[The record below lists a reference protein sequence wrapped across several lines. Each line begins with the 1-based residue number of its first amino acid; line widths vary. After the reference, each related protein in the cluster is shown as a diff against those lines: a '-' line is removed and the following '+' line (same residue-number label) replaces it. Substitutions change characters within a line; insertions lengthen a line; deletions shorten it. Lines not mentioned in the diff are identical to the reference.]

1 MLICSNCFN
10 DVELQIAV
18 SNESSGLGICEACGQ
33 EADLVDT
40 NLLTDFFR
48 ELLHLFQPIKEGVDI
63 VSLLQNDWDI
73 FVDDVVGRRI
83 IGHFL
88 SLDNYG
94 YNLNEK
100 VGYIDAINGIISIW
114 DDVKKE
120 VCEEKRFFANLSF
133 FDGNNMIEANAIIPQ
148 DTILYRARVIPSG
161 RTYLTKN
168 EMGCPPR
175 GKATAGRANPLGIPY
190 LYLCKNEET
199 TYYEVRALYLDKLA
213 IGSFKTVRDLNIL
226 DFTSALS
233 LYYAYNNST
242 FSLSEVMA
250 KQKILRLI
258 SSDLSKPLRRYD
270 SELEYVPTQLI
281 CEYCKINGIDG
292 ICFSSS
298 LHNGGVNVVL
308 FDSSSAE
315 CIKVKSREI
324 RNVYIS
330 NKSF

>member
-18 SNESSGLGICEACGQ
+18 SNESSVFGICDACGQ
-33 EADLVDT
+33 EAYVVDIDIFA
-40 NLLTDFFR
+40 DFFK
-48 ELLHLFQPIKEGVDI
+48 ELLHLFQPAREGVDI
-63 VSLLQNDWDI
+63 VGLLQKDWDI
-73 FVDDVVGRRI
+73 FVDDEVGKRI

-94 YNLNEK
+94 YDLNEK
-100 VGYIDAINGIISIW
+100 VGYVDAIKSDISTW
-114 DDVKKE
+114 DDIKRE
-120 VCEEKRFFANLSF
+120 VREEKRFFANLSY
-133 FDGNNMIEANAIIPQ
+133 FDGNNMIEANTTIPQ
-148 DTILYRARVIPSG
+148 GTILYRTRVIPSE

-168 EMGCPPR
+168 DMGCPPR

-199 TYYEVRALYLDKLA
+199 TYYEVRALYLDNLA
-213 IGSFKTVRDLNIL
+213 IGSFKTTRDLNIL

-242 FSLSEVMA
+242 ISLSEVIA
-250 KQKILRLI
+250 KQKILQLI

-292 ICFSSS
+292 ICFNSS

-324 RNVYIS
+324 REVHIS
-330 NKSF
+330 R

>member
-10 DVELQIAV
+10 DVELQISV
-18 SNESSGLGICEACGQ
+18 SNESSVFGICDACGQ
-33 EADLVDT
+33 EAYVVDIDIFA
-40 NLLTDFFR
+40 DFFK
-48 ELLHLFQPIKEGVDI
+48 ELLHLFQPAREGVDI
-63 VSLLQNDWDI
+63 VGLLQKDWDI
-73 FVDDVVGRRI
+73 FVDEEVGKRI

-94 YNLNEK
+94 YDLNEK
-100 VGYIDAINGIISIW
+100 VGYVDAIKSDISTW
-114 DDVKKE
+114 DDIKRE
-120 VCEEKRFFANLSF
+120 VREEKRFFANLSY
-133 FDGNNMIEANAIIPQ
+133 FDGNNMIEANTTIPQ
-148 DTILYRARVIPSG
+148 GTILYRARVIPSD

-168 EMGCPPR
+168 DMGCPPR

-213 IGSFKTVRDLNIL
+213 IGSFKTTRDLNIL

-242 FSLSEVMA
+242 ISLSEVIA
-250 KQKILRLI
+250 KQKILQLI

-281 CEYCKINGIDG
+281 CEYCKINGIEG
-292 ICFSSS
+292 ICFNSS

-315 CIKVKSREI
+315 CVKVKSREI
-324 RNVYIS
+324 RDVHIS
-330 NKSF
+330 R

>member
-18 SNESSGLGICEACGQ
+18 SNESSGFGICDACGQ
-33 EADLVDT
+33 EASVVDIDIFA
-40 NLLTDFFR
+40 DFFK
-48 ELLHLFQPIKEGVDI
+48 ELLHLFQPAREGVDI
-63 VSLLQNDWDI
+63 VSLLQKDWDI
-73 FVDDVVGRRI
+73 FVDDEVGKKI
-83 IGHFL
+83 IDHFL
-88 SLDNYG
+88 SLDNYS
-94 YNLNEK
+94 YDLNEK
-100 VGYIDAINGIISIW
+100 VGYVDAIKNDISTW
-114 DDVKKE
+114 DKIKRE
-120 VCEEKRFFANLSF
+120 VREEKRFFANLSY
-133 FDGNNMIEANAIIPQ
+133 FDGNNMIEANTTIPQ
-148 DTILYRARVIPSG
+148 DTILYRARVIPSD

-168 EMGCPPR
+168 DMGCPPR

-213 IGSFKTVRDLNIL
+213 IGSFKTTRDLNIL

-242 FSLSEVMA
+242 ISLSEVIA
-250 KQKILRLI
+250 KQKILQLI

-292 ICFSSS
+292 ICFNSS

-324 RNVYIS
+324 REVHIS
-330 NKSF
+330 R

>member
-1 MLICSNCFN
+1 M
-10 DVELQIAV
+10 
-18 SNESSGLGICEACGQ
+18 
-33 EADLVDT
+33 
-40 NLLTDFFR
+40 
-48 ELLHLFQPIKEGVDI
+48 FQPAREGVDI
-63 VSLLQNDWDI
+63 VGLLQKDWDI
-73 FVDDVVGRRI
+73 FVDDEVGKRI

-94 YNLNEK
+94 YDLNEK
-100 VGYIDAINGIISIW
+100 VGYVDAIKSDISTW
-114 DDVKKE
+114 DDIKRE
-120 VCEEKRFFANLSF
+120 VREEKRFFANLSY
-133 FDGNNMIEANAIIPQ
+133 FDGNNMIEANTTIPQ
-148 DTILYRARVIPSG
+148 GTILYRARVIPSE

-168 EMGCPPR
+168 DMGCPPR

-213 IGSFKTVRDLNIL
+213 IGSFKTTRDLNIL

-242 FSLSEVMA
+242 ISLSEVIA
-250 KQKILRLI
+250 KQKILQLI

-292 ICFSSS
+292 ICFNSS

-324 RNVYIS
+324 REVHIS
-330 NKSF
+330 R

>member
-1 MLICSNCFN
+1 MLRN
-10 DVELQIAV
+10 
-18 SNESSGLGICEACGQ
+18 LG
-33 EADLVDT
+33 
-40 NLLTDFFR
+40 
-48 ELLHLFQPIKEGVDI
+48 
-63 VSLLQNDWDI
+63 
-73 FVDDVVGRRI
+73 
-83 IGHFL
+83 
-88 SLDNYG
+88 
-94 YNLNEK
+94 
-100 VGYIDAINGIISIW
+100 
-114 DDVKKE
+114 
-120 VCEEKRFFANLSF
+120 
-133 FDGNNMIEANAIIPQ
+133 
-148 DTILYRARVIPSG
+148 RARVIPSD

-168 EMGCPPR
+168 DMGCPPR

-213 IGSFKTVRDLNIL
+213 IGSFKTTRDLNIL

-242 FSLSEVMA
+242 ISLSEVIA
-250 KQKILRLI
+250 KQKILQLI

-292 ICFSSS
+292 ICFNSS

-324 RNVYIS
+324 REVHIS
-330 NKSF
+330 R

>member
-18 SNESSGLGICEACGQ
+18 GNESSGFGICEACGQ
-33 EADLVDT
+33 EAYLVDIDIFA
-40 NLLTDFFR
+40 DFFK
-48 ELLHLFQPIKEGVDI
+48 ELLHLFQPAREGVDI
-63 VSLLQNDWDI
+63 VSLLQKDWDI
-73 FVDDVVGRRI
+73 FVDDEVGKII

-94 YNLNEK
+94 YSLSEK
-100 VGYIDAINGIISIW
+100 VGYVDAIKNYISIW
-114 DDVKKE
+114 DIIKRE
-120 VCEEKRFFANLSF
+120 VREEKRFFANLSF
-133 FDGNNMIEANAIIPQ
+133 FDGNNMIEANTTIPQ
-148 DTILYRARVIPSG
+148 GTILYRARVIPSD

-168 EMGCPPR
+168 DMGCPPR

-190 LYLCKNEET
+190 LYLCKSEET

-213 IGSFKTVRDLNIL
+213 IGSFKTTRDLNIL
-226 DFTSALS
+226 DFTSVVS
-233 LYYAYNNST
+233 VYYAYNNST
-242 FSLSEVMA
+242 ISLSEVIA
-250 KQKILRLI
+250 RQKILQLI

-292 ICFSSS
+292 ICFNSS

-315 CIKVKSREI
+315 CVKVKSREI
-324 RNVYIS
+324 RDVHIS
-330 NKSF
+330 R

>member
-18 SNESSGLGICEACGQ
+18 SNESSGFGTCEACGQ
-33 EADLVDT
+33 EASVVDIDIFA
-40 NLLTDFFR
+40 DFFK
-48 ELLHLFQPIKEGVDI
+48 ELLHLFQPAREGVDI
-63 VSLLQNDWDI
+63 VSLLQKDWDI
-73 FVDDVVGRRI
+73 FVDDEVGTKI
-83 IGHFL
+83 IDHFL
-88 SLDNYG
+88 SLDNYS
-94 YNLNEK
+94 YDLNEK
-100 VGYIDAINGIISIW
+100 VGYVDTIKNDTSTWDAI
-114 DDVKKE
+114 KRE
-120 VCEEKRFFANLSF
+120 VREEKRFFANLSY
-133 FDGNNMIEANAIIPQ
+133 FDGNNMIEANTTIPQ
-148 DTILYRARVIPSG
+148 DTIMYRARVIPSD

-168 EMGCPPR
+168 DMGCPPR

-213 IGSFKTVRDLNIL
+213 IGSFKTTRDLNIL

-242 FSLSEVMA
+242 FSLSEVIA
-250 KQKILRLI
+250 KQKILQLI

-292 ICFSSS
+292 ICFNSS

-324 RNVYIS
+324 KDVHIS
-330 NKSF
+330 R

>member
-18 SNESSGLGICEACGQ
+18 SNESSGFGICEACGQ
-33 EADLVDT
+33 EACVVDIDIFA
-40 NLLTDFFR
+40 DFFK
-48 ELLHLFQPIKEGVDI
+48 ELLHLFQPAREGVDI
-63 VSLLQNDWDI
+63 VSLLQKDWDI
-73 FVDDVVGRRI
+73 FVDDEVGKI
-83 IGHFL
+83 IIAHFL

-94 YNLNEK
+94 YELNEK
-100 VGYIDAINGIISIW
+100 VGYVDAIKNDISTW
-114 DDVKKE
+114 DKIKRE
-120 VCEEKRFFANLSF
+120 VREEKRFFANLSY
-133 FDGNNMIEANAIIPQ
+133 FDGNNMIEANTTIPQ
-148 DTILYRARVIPSG
+148 DTILYRARVIPSD

-168 EMGCPPR
+168 DMGCPPR

-213 IGSFKTVRDLNIL
+213 IGSFKTTRDLNIL

-242 FSLSEVMA
+242 ISLSEVIA
-250 KQKILRLI
+250 KQKILQLI

-292 ICFSSS
+292 ICFNSS

-308 FDSSSAE
+308 FDSFSAE

-324 RNVYIS
+324 REVHIS
-330 NKSF
+330 R

>member
-18 SNESSGLGICEACGQ
+18 SNESSDFGICEACGQ
-33 EADLVDT
+33 EAYVVSIDIFA
-40 NLLTDFFR
+40 DFFK
-48 ELLHLFQPIKEGVDI
+48 ELLHLFQPAREGVDI
-63 VSLLQNDWDI
+63 VSLLQKDWDI
-73 FVDDVVGRRI
+73 FVDGEVGKRI
-83 IGHFL
+83 IGYFL
-88 SLDNYG
+88 SLDYYG
-94 YNLNEK
+94 YDLNEK
-100 VGYIDAINGIISIW
+100 VGYVDAIKNDISTW
-114 DDVKKE
+114 DKIKRE
-120 VCEEKRFFANLSF
+120 VREEKRFFANLSY
-133 FDGNNMIEANAIIPQ
+133 FDGNNMIEANTTIPK
-148 DTILYRARVIPSG
+148 DTILYRARVIPSD

-168 EMGCPPR
+168 DMGCPPR
-175 GKATAGRANPLGIPY
+175 GKATSGRANPLGIPY

-213 IGSFKTVRDLNIL
+213 IGSFKITKDLNIL

-242 FSLSEVMA
+242 ISLSEVIA
-250 KQKILRLI
+250 KQKMLQLI

-281 CEYCKINGIDG
+281 CEYCKISGIDG
-292 ICFSSS
+292 ICFNSS

-308 FDSSSAE
+308 FNSSSAE

-324 RNVYIS
+324 RDVHIAR
-330 NKSF
+330 

>member
-10 DVELQIAV
+10 DVELQISV
-18 SNESSGLGICEACGQ
+18 SNESSVFGICDACGQ
-33 EADLVDT
+33 EAYVVDIDIFA
-40 NLLTDFFR
+40 DFFK
-48 ELLHLFQPIKEGVDI
+48 ELLHLFQPAREGVDI
-63 VSLLQNDWDI
+63 VGLLQKDWDI
-73 FVDDVVGRRI
+73 FVDDEVGKRI

-94 YNLNEK
+94 YDLNEK
-100 VGYIDAINGIISIW
+100 VGYVDAIKSDISTW
-114 DDVKKE
+114 DDIKRE
-120 VCEEKRFFANLSF
+120 VREEKRFFANLSY
-133 FDGNNMIEANAIIPQ
+133 FDGNNMIEANTTIPQ
-148 DTILYRARVIPSG
+148 DTILYRARVIPSD

-168 EMGCPPR
+168 DMGCPPR

-213 IGSFKTVRDLNIL
+213 IGSFKTTRDINIL

-242 FSLSEVMA
+242 ISLSEVIA
-250 KQKILRLI
+250 KQKILQLI

-292 ICFSSS
+292 ICFNSS

-324 RNVYIS
+324 REVDIS
-330 NKSF
+330 R

>member
-10 DVELQIAV
+10 DIELQIAV
-18 SNESSGLGICEACGQ
+18 SNESSDFGICEACGQ
-33 EADLVDT
+33 EAYVVSIDIFA
-40 NLLTDFFR
+40 DFFK
-48 ELLHLFQPIKEGVDI
+48 ELLHLFQPAREGVDI
-63 VSLLQNDWDI
+63 VSLLQKDWDI
-73 FVDDVVGRRI
+73 FVDGEVGKRI
-83 IGHFL
+83 IGYFL
-88 SLDNYG
+88 SLDYYG
-94 YNLNEK
+94 YDLNEK
-100 VGYIDAINGIISIW
+100 VGYVDAIKNDISTW
-114 DDVKKE
+114 DKIKRE
-120 VCEEKRFFANLSF
+120 VREEKRFFANLSY
-133 FDGNNMIEANAIIPQ
+133 FDGNNMIEANTTIPQ
-148 DTILYRARVIPSG
+148 DTILYRARVIPSD

-168 EMGCPPR
+168 DMGCPPR

-213 IGSFKTVRDLNIL
+213 IGSFKTTRDLNIL

-242 FSLSEVMA
+242 ISLSEVIA
-250 KQKILRLI
+250 KQKILQLI

-292 ICFSSS
+292 ICFNSS

-324 RNVYIS
+324 RDVLIS
-330 NKSF
+330 R

>member
-18 SNESSGLGICEACGQ
+18 SNESSGFGICDACGQ
-33 EADLVDT
+33 EAYVVDI
-40 NLLTDFFR
+40 NIFADFFK
-48 ELLHLFQPIKEGVDI
+48 ELLHLFQPAREGVDI
-63 VSLLQNDWDI
+63 VGLLQKDWDI
-73 FVDDVVGRRI
+73 FVDDEVGKRI

-94 YNLNEK
+94 YDLNEK
-100 VGYIDAINGIISIW
+100 VGYVDAIKSDISTW
-114 DDVKKE
+114 DDIKRE
-120 VCEEKRFFANLSF
+120 VREEKRFFANLSY
-133 FDGNNMIEANAIIPQ
+133 FDGNNMIEANTTIPQ
-148 DTILYRARVIPSG
+148 GTILYRARVIPSE

-168 EMGCPPR
+168 DMGCPPR

-213 IGSFKTVRDLNIL
+213 IGSFKTTRDLNIL

-233 LYYAYNNST
+233 LYYAYNNYT
-242 FSLSEVMA
+242 ISLSEVIA
-250 KQKILRLI
+250 KQKILQLI

-292 ICFSSS
+292 ICFNSS

-315 CIKVKSREI
+315 CIKVKSREV
-324 RNVYIS
+324 REVRIS
-330 NKSF
+330 R

>member
-18 SNESSGLGICEACGQ
+18 SNESSDFGICEACGQ
-33 EADLVDT
+33 EAYVVSIDIFA
-40 NLLTDFFR
+40 DFFK
-48 ELLHLFQPIKEGVDI
+48 ELLHLFQPAREGVDI
-63 VSLLQNDWDI
+63 VSLLQKDWDI
-73 FVDDVVGRRI
+73 FVDDEVGKRI
-83 IGHFL
+83 IGYFL
-88 SLDNYG
+88 SLDYYG
-94 YNLNEK
+94 YDLNEK
-100 VGYIDAINGIISIW
+100 VGYVDAIKNDVSTW
-114 DDVKKE
+114 DVIKRE
-120 VCEEKRFFANLSF
+120 VREEKRFFANLSY
-133 FDGNNMIEANAIIPQ
+133 FDGNNMIEANTTSPQ
-148 DTILYRARVIPSG
+148 DTILYRARVIPSD

-168 EMGCPPR
+168 DMGCPPR

-213 IGSFKTVRDLNIL
+213 IGSFKTTRDLNIL

-242 FSLSEVMA
+242 ISLSEVIA
-250 KQKILRLI
+250 KQKILQLI

-292 ICFSSS
+292 ICFNSS

-324 RNVYIS
+324 RDVLIS
-330 NKSF
+330 R

>member
-10 DVELQIAV
+10 DVELQISV
-18 SNESSGLGICEACGQ
+18 SNESSVFGICDACGQ
-33 EADLVDT
+33 EAYVVDIDIFA
-40 NLLTDFFR
+40 DFFK
-48 ELLHLFQPIKEGVDI
+48 ELLHLFQPAREGVDI
-63 VSLLQNDWDI
+63 VGLLQKDWDI
-73 FVDDVVGRRI
+73 FVDDEVGKRI

-94 YNLNEK
+94 YDLNEK
-100 VGYIDAINGIISIW
+100 VGYVDAIKSDISTW
-114 DDVKKE
+114 DDIKRE
-120 VCEEKRFFANLSF
+120 VREEKRFFANLSY
-133 FDGNNMIEANAIIPQ
+133 FDGNNMIEANTTIPQ
-148 DTILYRARVIPSG
+148 GTILYRARVIPSE

-168 EMGCPPR
+168 NMGCPPR

-213 IGSFKTVRDLNIL
+213 IGSFKTTRDLNIL

-242 FSLSEVMA
+242 ISLSEVIA
-250 KQKILRLI
+250 KQKILQLI

-292 ICFSSS
+292 ICFNSS

-324 RNVYIS
+324 RDVHIS
-330 NKSF
+330 R

>member
-10 DVELQIAV
+10 DVELQISV
-18 SNESSGLGICEACGQ
+18 SNESSVFGICDACGQ
-33 EADLVDT
+33 EAYVVDI
-40 NLLTDFFR
+40 NIFADFFK
-48 ELLHLFQPIKEGVDI
+48 ELLHLFQPAREGVDI
-63 VSLLQNDWDI
+63 VGLLQKDWDI
-73 FVDDVVGRRI
+73 FVDDEVGKRI

-94 YNLNEK
+94 YDLNEK
-100 VGYIDAINGIISIW
+100 VGYVDAIKSDISTW
-114 DDVKKE
+114 DDIKRE
-120 VCEEKRFFANLSF
+120 VREEKRFFANLSY
-133 FDGNNMIEANAIIPQ
+133 FDGNNMIEANTTIPQ
-148 DTILYRARVIPSG
+148 GTILYRARVIPSE

-168 EMGCPPR
+168 DMGCPPR

-213 IGSFKTVRDLNIL
+213 IGSFKTTRDLNIL

-242 FSLSEVMA
+242 ISLSEVIA
-250 KQKILRLI
+250 KQKILQLI

-292 ICFSSS
+292 ICFNSS

-324 RNVYIS
+324 REVHIS
-330 NKSF
+330 R

>member
-10 DVELQIAV
+10 DVELQISV
-18 SNESSGLGICEACGQ
+18 SNESSVFGICDACGQ
-33 EADLVDT
+33 EAYVVDIDIFA
-40 NLLTDFFR
+40 DFFK
-48 ELLHLFQPIKEGVDI
+48 ELLHLFQPAREGVDI
-63 VSLLQNDWDI
+63 VGLLQKDWDI
-73 FVDDVVGRRI
+73 FVDDEVGKRI

-88 SLDNYG
+88 SLDNSG
-94 YNLNEK
+94 YDLNEK
-100 VGYIDAINGIISIW
+100 VGYVDAIKSDISTW
-114 DDVKKE
+114 DDIKRE
-120 VCEEKRFFANLSF
+120 VREEKRFFANLSY
-133 FDGNNMIEANAIIPQ
+133 FDGNNMIEANTTIPQ
-148 DTILYRARVIPSG
+148 GTILYRARVIPSE

-168 EMGCPPR
+168 DMGCPPR

-190 LYLCKNEET
+190 LYLCKKEET

-213 IGSFKTVRDLNIL
+213 IGSFKTTRDLNIL

-242 FSLSEVMA
+242 ISLSEVIA
-250 KQKILRLI
+250 KQKILQLI

-292 ICFSSS
+292 ICFNSS

-324 RNVYIS
+324 KDVHIS
-330 NKSF
+330 R

>member
-18 SNESSGLGICEACGQ
+18 SNESSGFGICEACGQ
-33 EADLVDT
+33 EAYVVDIDIFA
-40 NLLTDFFR
+40 DFFK
-48 ELLHLFQPIKEGVDI
+48 ELLHLFQSAREGVDI
-63 VSLLQNDWDI
+63 VSLLQKDWDI
-73 FVDDVVGRRI
+73 FVDDEVGKI
-83 IGHFL
+83 IIAHFL

-94 YNLNEK
+94 YDLNEK
-100 VGYIDAINGIISIW
+100 VGYVDAIKNDISTW
-114 DDVKKE
+114 DKIKRE
-120 VCEEKRFFANLSF
+120 VREEKRFFANLSY
-133 FDGNNMIEANAIIPQ
+133 FDGNNMIEANTTIPQ
-148 DTILYRARVIPSG
+148 DTILYRARVIPSE

-168 EMGCPPR
+168 NMGCPPR

-213 IGSFKTVRDLNIL
+213 IGSFKTTRDLNIL

-242 FSLSEVMA
+242 ISLSEVIA
-250 KQKILRLI
+250 KQKILQLI

-292 ICFSSS
+292 ICFNSS

-324 RNVYIS
+324 REVHIS
-330 NKSF
+330 R

>member
-10 DVELQIAV
+10 DVELQISV
-18 SNESSGLGICEACGQ
+18 SNESSVFGICDACGQ
-33 EADLVDT
+33 EAYVVDIDIFA
-40 NLLTDFFR
+40 DFFK
-48 ELLHLFQPIKEGVDI
+48 ELLHLFQPAREGVDI
-63 VSLLQNDWDI
+63 VSLLQKDWDI
-73 FVDDVVGRRI
+73 FVDDEVGKI
-83 IGHFL
+83 IIAHFL

-94 YNLNEK
+94 YDLNEK
-100 VGYIDAINGIISIW
+100 VGYVDAIKNDISTW
-114 DDVKKE
+114 DKIKRE
-120 VCEEKRFFANLSF
+120 VREEKRFFANLSY
-133 FDGNNMIEANAIIPQ
+133 FDGNNMIEANTTIPQ
-148 DTILYRARVIPSG
+148 DTILYRARVIPSN

-168 EMGCPPR
+168 DMGCPPR

-213 IGSFKTVRDLNIL
+213 IGSFKTTRDLNIL

-242 FSLSEVMA
+242 ISLSEVIA
-250 KQKILRLI
+250 KQKILQLI

-292 ICFSSS
+292 ICFNSS

-324 RNVYIS
+324 KDVHIS
-330 NKSF
+330 R

>member
-1 MLICSNCFN
+1 M
-10 DVELQIAV
+10 
-18 SNESSGLGICEACGQ
+18 CGQ
-33 EADLVDT
+33 EAYVVDIDIFA
-40 NLLTDFFR
+40 DFFK
-48 ELLHLFQPIKEGVDI
+48 ELLHLFQSAREGVDI
-63 VSLLQNDWDI
+63 VSLLQKDWDI
-73 FVDDVVGRRI
+73 FVDDEIGKI
-83 IGHFL
+83 IIAHFL
-88 SLDNYG
+88 SIDNYG
-94 YNLNEK
+94 YDLNEK
-100 VGYIDAINGIISIW
+100 VGYVDAIKNDISTW
-114 DDVKKE
+114 DKIKRE
-120 VCEEKRFFANLSF
+120 VREEKRFFANLSY
-133 FDGNNMIEANAIIPQ
+133 FDGNNMIEANTTIPQ
-148 DTILYRARVIPSG
+148 DTILYRARVIPSD

-168 EMGCPPR
+168 DMGCPPR

-213 IGSFKTVRDLNIL
+213 IGSFKTTRDLNIL

-242 FSLSEVMA
+242 ISLSEVIA
-250 KQKILRLI
+250 KQKILQLI

-292 ICFSSS
+292 ICFNSS

-324 RNVYIS
+324 REVHIS
-330 NKSF
+330 R

>member
-18 SNESSGLGICEACGQ
+18 SNESSGFGTCEACGQ
-33 EADLVDT
+33 EASVVDIDIFA
-40 NLLTDFFR
+40 DFFK
-48 ELLHLFQPIKEGVDI
+48 ELLHLFQPAREGVDI
-63 VSLLQNDWDI
+63 VSLLQKDWDI
-73 FVDDVVGRRI
+73 FVDDEIGKI
-83 IGHFL
+83 IIAHFL
-88 SLDNYG
+88 SIDNYG
-94 YNLNEK
+94 YDLNEK
-100 VGYIDAINGIISIW
+100 VGYVDAIKNDISTW
-114 DDVKKE
+114 DKIKRE
-120 VCEEKRFFANLSF
+120 VREEKRFFANLSY
-133 FDGNNMIEANAIIPQ
+133 FDGNNMIEANTTIPQ
-148 DTILYRARVIPSG
+148 DTILYRARVIPSD

-168 EMGCPPR
+168 DMGCPPR

-213 IGSFKTVRDLNIL
+213 IGSFKTTRDLNIL

-242 FSLSEVMA
+242 ISLSEVIA
-250 KQKILRLI
+250 KQKILQLI

-292 ICFSSS
+292 ICFNSS

-324 RNVYIS
+324 REVHIS
-330 NKSF
+330 R

>member
-1 MLICSNCFN
+1 MPLYPRKFHIRGNKIGKII
-10 DVELQIAV
+10 IA
-18 SNESSGLGICEACGQ
+18 
-33 EADLVDT
+33 
-40 NLLTDFFR
+40 
-48 ELLHLFQPIKEGVDI
+48 
-63 VSLLQNDWDI
+63 
-73 FVDDVVGRRI
+73 
-83 IGHFL
+83 HFL
-88 SLDNYG
+88 SIDNYG
-94 YNLNEK
+94 YDLNEK
-100 VGYIDAINGIISIW
+100 VGYVDAIKNDISTW
-114 DDVKKE
+114 DKIKRE
-120 VCEEKRFFANLSF
+120 VREEKRFFANLSY
-133 FDGNNMIEANAIIPQ
+133 FDGNNMIEANTTIPQ
-148 DTILYRARVIPSG
+148 DTILYRARVIPSD

-168 EMGCPPR
+168 DMGCPPR

-213 IGSFKTVRDLNIL
+213 IGSFKTTRDLNIL

-242 FSLSEVMA
+242 ISLSEVIA
-250 KQKILRLI
+250 KQKILQLI

-292 ICFSSS
+292 ICFNSS

-324 RNVYIS
+324 REVHIS
-330 NKSF
+330 R

>member
-10 DVELQIAV
+10 DVELQISV
-18 SNESSGLGICEACGQ
+18 SNESSVFGICDACGQ
-33 EADLVDT
+33 EAYVVDIDIFA
-40 NLLTDFFR
+40 DFFK
-48 ELLHLFQPIKEGVDI
+48 ELLHLFQPAREGVDI
-63 VSLLQNDWDI
+63 VGLLQKDWDI
-73 FVDDVVGRRI
+73 FVDDEVGKRI

-94 YNLNEK
+94 YDLNEK
-100 VGYIDAINGIISIW
+100 VGYVDAIKSDISTW
-114 DDVKKE
+114 DDIKRE
-120 VCEEKRFFANLSF
+120 VREEKRFFANLSY
-133 FDGNNMIEANAIIPQ
+133 FDGNNMIEANTTIPQ
-148 DTILYRARVIPSG
+148 GTILYRARVIPSE

-168 EMGCPPR
+168 DMGCPPR

-213 IGSFKTVRDLNIL
+213 IGSFKTTRDLNIL

-242 FSLSEVMA
+242 ISLSEVIA
-250 KQKILRLI
+250 KQKILQLI

-292 ICFSSS
+292 ICFNSS

-324 RNVYIS
+324 KDVHIS
-330 NKSF
+330 R

>member
-18 SNESSGLGICEACGQ
+18 SNESSVFGICDACGQ
-33 EADLVDT
+33 EAYVVDIDIFA
-40 NLLTDFFR
+40 DFFK
-48 ELLHLFQPIKEGVDI
+48 ELLHLFQPAREGVDI
-63 VSLLQNDWDI
+63 VSLLQKDWDI
-73 FVDDVVGRRI
+73 FVDDEVGKI
-83 IGHFL
+83 IIAHFL

-94 YNLNEK
+94 YDLNEK
-100 VGYIDAINGIISIW
+100 VGYVDAIKNDISTW
-114 DDVKKE
+114 DKIKRE
-120 VCEEKRFFANLSF
+120 VREEKRFFANLSY
-133 FDGNNMIEANAIIPQ
+133 FDGNNMIEANTTIPQ
-148 DTILYRARVIPSG
+148 DTILYRARVIPSD

-168 EMGCPPR
+168 DMGCPPR

-213 IGSFKTVRDLNIL
+213 IGSFKTTRDLNIL

-242 FSLSEVMA
+242 ISLSEVIA
-250 KQKILRLI
+250 KQKILQLI

-292 ICFSSS
+292 ICFNSS

-324 RNVYIS
+324 KDVHIS
-330 NKSF
+330 R

>member
-18 SNESSGLGICEACGQ
+18 SNESSGFGICDACGQ
-33 EADLVDT
+33 EASVVDIDIFA
-40 NLLTDFFR
+40 DFFK
-48 ELLHLFQPIKEGVDI
+48 ELLHLFQPAREGVDI
-63 VSLLQNDWDI
+63 VSLLQKDWDI
-73 FVDDVVGRRI
+73 FVDDEVGKKI
-83 IGHFL
+83 IDHFL
-88 SLDNYG
+88 SLDKYS
-94 YNLNEK
+94 YDLNEK
-100 VGYIDAINGIISIW
+100 VGYVDAIKNDISTW
-114 DDVKKE
+114 DKIKRE
-120 VCEEKRFFANLSF
+120 VREEKRFFANLSY
-133 FDGNNMIEANAIIPQ
+133 FDGNNMIEANTTIPQ
-148 DTILYRARVIPSG
+148 DTILYRARVIPSD

-168 EMGCPPR
+168 DMGCPPR

-213 IGSFKTVRDLNIL
+213 IGSFKTTRDLNIL

-242 FSLSEVMA
+242 ISLSEVIA
-250 KQKILRLI
+250 KQKILQLI

-292 ICFSSS
+292 ICFNSS

-324 RNVYIS
+324 REVHIS
-330 NKSF
+330 R

>member
-18 SNESSGLGICEACGQ
+18 SNESSGFGICEACGQ
-33 EADLVDT
+33 EAYVVSIDIFA
-40 NLLTDFFR
+40 DFFKD
-48 ELLHLFQPIKEGVDI
+48 LLHLFQPVREGVDI
-63 VSLLQNDWDI
+63 VSLLQKDWDI
-73 FVDDVVGRRI
+73 FVDEEVGKSI
-83 IGHFL
+83 IGYFL

-94 YNLNEK
+94 YDLNEK
-100 VGYIDAINGIISIW
+100 VGYVDAIKNDVSTW
-114 DDVKKE
+114 DVIKRE
-120 VCEEKRFFANLSF
+120 VREEKRFFANLSY
-133 FDGNNMIEANAIIPQ
+133 FDGKNMIEANTTIPK
-148 DTILYRARVIPSG
+148 DTILYRARVIPSD
-161 RTYLTKN
+161 RTYLTRN
-168 EMGCPPR
+168 DMGCPPR

-213 IGSFKTVRDLNIL
+213 IGSFKTTKDLNIL

-242 FSLSEVMA
+242 ISLSEVIA
-250 KQKILRLI
+250 KQKILQLI

-292 ICFSSS
+292 ICFNSS
-298 LHNGGVNVVL
+298 LHNGGVNYVL
-308 FDSSSAE
+308 FDSTSAE
-315 CIKVKSREI
+315 CIKVKSVEI
-324 RNVYIS
+324 RDVHIS
-330 NKSF
+330 R